1 MSETQQISKLGMPK
15 WGLSMTEGTVV
26 EWLIEEGTEI
36 SKGDEVVEVES
47 EKINNAIES
56 PAEGVLRRHV
66 AREGEVLPLGSLLG
80 VIAPSDVP
88 DEEIDAYVEEFL
100 ESFDPE
106 EAAAEAGGPEP
117 QTVEIG
123 GRNVQYL
130 KIGEGEGPPLILLH
144 GFGGDINIWVFNQ
157 EALSEAGR
165 TVYALDLPG
174 HGQSSKDVGEG
185 DLDTFVEILAGFM
198 DEVGVEKA
206 HLVGHSMGGAV
217 AGSFALAHR
226 ERVASLVLIASAGLG
241 EEINEDYIEGF
252 IAANRR
258 REMKRVLG
266 LLFADPD
273 LVTRR
278 LVNDELRFK
287 RMDGVDEALRAVAD
301 KMFPDGSQA
310 DGPDLSGLD
319 VSILVIW
326 GQDDQIIPVS
336 HTENLPD
343 GARVEILEDT
353 GHMPQMESAGRTN
366 RLIEDF
372 LDNAPPP

>member
-1 MSETQQISKLGMPK
+1 
-15 WGLSMTEGTVV
+15 VV
-26 EWLIEEGTEI
+26 
-36 SKGDEVVEVES
+36 
-47 EKINNAIES
+47 
-56 PAEGVLRRHV
+56 
-66 AREGEVLPLGSLLG
+66 
-80 VIAPSDVP
+80 APSDVP
-88 DEEIDAYVEEFL
+88 DGEIDSYVEDFL
-100 ESFDPE
+100 ENFDPE

-130 KIGEGEGPPLILLH
+130 RLGEGEDPPLILLH

-157 EALSEAGR
+157 GALSEAGR

-174 HGQSSKDVGEG
+174 HGQSSKDVGRG
-185 DLDTFVEILAGFM
+185 DLDSFVEVLAGFM
-198 DEVGVEKA
+198 DEMGVQKA
-206 HLVGHSMGGAV
+206 HLVGHSIGGAV

-241 EEINEDYIEGF
+241 EEINDDYIEGF

-258 REMKRVLG
+258 REMKNVLG
-266 LLFADPD
+266 LLFANPD
-273 LVTRR
+273 LVTRQ

-301 KMFPDGSQA
+301 KIFPDGSQA
-310 DGPDLSGLD
+310 EVPDLSGLD
-319 VSILVIW
+319 VPILVIW

-343 GARVEILEDT
+343 GVRVEILEDT

-366 RLIEDF
+366 RIIEDF
-372 LDNAPPP
+372 LDNLG

>member
-1 MSETQQISKLGMPK
+1 MG
-15 WGLSMTEGTVV
+15 G
-26 EWLIEEGTEI
+26 
-36 SKGDEVVEVES
+36 
-47 EKINNAIES
+47 
-56 PAEGVLRRHV
+56 
-66 AREGEVLPLGSLLG
+66 LLG

-88 DEEIDAYVEEFL
+88 EEEIDSYVEEFL

-106 EAAAEAGGPEP
+106 EAAAQAGGPEP

-144 GFGGDINIWVFNQ
+144 GFGGNINIWVFNQ

-185 DLDTFVEILAGFM
+185 DLDSFVGVVAGFM
-198 DEVGVEKA
+198 DEMGIEKA

-217 AGSFALAHR
+217 AGSIAFAHPDQ
-226 ERVASLVLIASAGLG
+226 VASLVLIASVGHG
-241 EEINEDYIEGF
+241 EEINVDYIEGF

-258 REMKRVLG
+258 RDMKNVLG
-266 LLFADPD
+266 LLFANPD
-273 LVTRR
+273 LVTRS

-301 KMFPDGSQA
+301 RMFPDGRQA
-310 DGPDLSGLD
+310 DVPDLSGLD
-319 VSILVIW
+319 VPILAIW

-343 GARVEILEDT
+343 GARIEILEDT

-366 RLIEDF
+366 RLIGGV
-372 LDNAPPP
+372 PGRP

>member
-26 EWLIEEGTEI
+26 EWLIEEGTELA
-36 SKGDEVVEVES
+36 KGDEVVEVES

-56 PAEGVLRRHV
+56 PAEGVLRRRV
-66 AREGEVLPLGSLLG
+66 AQEGEVLPVGGLLG
-80 VIAPSDVP
+80 VIAPPDVP

-117 QTVEIG
+117 QLVEIG

-185 DLDTFVEILAGFM
+185 DLDSFVEVLAGFM
-198 DEVGVEKA
+198 DETGVEKA

-226 ERVASLVLIASAGLG
+226 ERVASLVLIDSAGLG

-310 DGPDLSGLD
+310 EGPNLSGLETP
-319 VSILVIW
+319 VLVIW
-326 GQDDQIIPVS
+326 GQDDQIIPAS
-336 HTENLPD
+336 HTENLSD
-343 GARVEILEDT
+343 GVRIEILEDT

-366 RLIEDF
+366 RLIGGF
-372 LDNAPPP
+372 LDGLE